1 MQRIVLASNNAAK
14 AEELRALLVGLP
26 LEIIT
31 QAELQMPSVEETAQT
46 FVENAILKARHAT
59 TFSGQAAIADD
70 SGLEV
75 DALSSA
81 PGIFSARY
89 AGTDATDAANN
100 SKLLTALR
108 GVPEKQR
115 NARFQCVVVYL
126 RHALDPMPLI
136 CTGTWHGRILYAPR
150 GTNGFGYD
158 PLFYVPSHR
167 CASAELPPAI
177 KNRISHRARAL
188 RRLTRLL
195 KRNFACNDCV

>member
-46 FVENAILKARHAT
+46 FVANAILKARHAT

-195 KRNFACNDCV
+195 KRNFACNDGV

>member
-14 AEELRALLVGLP
+14 AEELRALLVDLP

-46 FVENAILKARHAT
+46 FVENAILKARHAA

-81 PGIFSARY
+81 PGVFSARY

-115 NARFQCVVVYL
+115 NARFQC
-126 RHALDPMPLI
+126 
-136 CTGTWHGRILYAPR
+136 
-150 GTNGFGYD
+150 
-158 PLFYVPSHR
+158 
-167 CASAELPPAI
+167 
-177 KNRISHRARAL
+177 
-188 RRLTRLL
+188 
-195 KRNFACNDCV
+195 